1 MGKWCTDGRVTTMLR
16 FDGKRALVVGGTS
29 GIGRAIA
36 LAFARAGARVAAT
49 GRRPDRTAEMAAEL
63 RACGASSLDVPCDA
77 TDGDAVRALFRAV
90 AAEWG
95 GLDIL
100 VAAQGVHQRQPS
112 QQVDDASF
120 RAVLAANLESV
131 FTVCREAYPL
141 LRASRGCIVTVASM
155 GSFIGLKHAAA
166 YTASKGGVAQLTK
179 ALAVDWAADGIR
191 CNAIAPGWIVT
202 PMSQALLEEPA
213 VREAILRRTPL
224 GRLGQADDIAGAAL
238 FLASD
243 LAAFVTGTVLTVDGG
258 AMASL

>member
-1 MGKWCTDGRVTTMLR
+1 MR
-16 FDGKRALVVGGTS
+16 FDGKRVLVVGGTS
-29 GIGRAIA
+29 GIGKAIA
-36 LAFARAGARVAAT
+36 LAFARAGAGVVAT
-49 GRRPDRTAEMAAEL
+49 GRRPDKTAEMTMEL
-63 RACGASSLDVPCDA
+63 RAGGARSLDLPCDA
-77 TDGDAVRALFRAV
+77 ADSDAVRALFHAILT
-90 AAEWG
+90 EWG

-100 VAAQGVHQRQPS
+100 VTAQGVHQRQPS

-120 RAVLAANLESV
+120 HAVISANLESV
-131 FTVCREAYPL
+131 FTVCRGAYPL
-141 LRASRGCIVTVASM
+141 LRASRGCIITIASM
-155 GSFIGLKHAAA
+155 GSFIGLKQAAA

-202 PMSQALLEEPA
+202 PMSEAILKEP
-213 VREAILRRTPL
+213 VLRESILRRTPL
-224 GRLGQADDIAGAAL
+224 GRLGQPDDVAGAAI

>member
-1 MGKWCTDGRVTTMLR
+1 MTVRL
-16 FDGKRALVVGGTS
+16 DGKRALVVGGTS

-36 LAFARAGARVAAT
+36 LAFARAGAAVAAT
-49 GRRPDRTAEMAAEL
+49 GRRSDKTAEMAAEL
-63 RACGASSLDVPCDA
+63 RACGARSLGVPCDA
-77 TDGDAVRALFRAV
+77 TDSAAVRGLFHAV
-90 AAEWG
+90 LTEWG

-112 QQVDDASF
+112 QQADDASF
-120 RAVLAANLESV
+120 HTVIAANLESV

-141 LRASRGCIVTVASM
+141 LRVSRGCIITIASM

-191 CNAIAPGWIVT
+191 CNAIAPGWIDT
-202 PMSQALLEEPA
+202 SLSHTLLEEPA
-213 VREAILRRTPL
+213 LREAILRRTPL
-224 GRLGQADDIAGAAL
+224 GRLGEADDIAGPAL

-243 LAAFVTGTVLTVDGG
+243 LAMFVTGAVLPVDGG

>member
-1 MGKWCTDGRVTTMLR
+1 MAP
-16 FDGKRALVVGGTS
+16 FDGKRVVVVGGAS

-36 LAFARAGARVAAT
+36 LAFGRAGADVAAT
-49 GRRPDRTAEMAAEL
+49 GRRPDKTAEVAAEV
-63 RACGASSLDVPCDA
+63 RACGVRSLDLPCDA
-77 TDGDAVRALFRAV
+77 TDGDAVRALFRVV
-90 AAEWG
+90 ATEWG

-100 VAAQGVHQRQPS
+100 VAAQGAHHRQPS
-112 QQVDDASF
+112 QEADDASF
-120 RAVLAANLESV
+120 HAVVAANLESV

-141 LRASRGCIVTVASM
+141 LRTARGCIITIASM

-179 ALAVDWAADGIR
+179 ALAVDWAPDGIR

-202 PMSQALLEEPA
+202 PMSHMLLEEPA
-213 VREAILRRTPL
+213 LREAILRRTPL
-224 GRLGQADDIAGAAL
+224 GRLGRVDDVVGPAL

-243 LAAFVTGTVLTVDGG
+243 LAAFVTGIVLTVDGG